1 MNIENYFT
9 SEPFLDISNYFIN
22 ITNEPLSTMSILVH
36 IGTLYYQ
43 LFNDEDFFNYDK
55 LNTFIHDT
63 ISEYI
68 SNFKVKEFTINEINY
83 QSFIKDK
90 FYNEIIYNIKDINQ
104 IIKFIEKNAFKKYI
118 FHSCKETF
126 LDSIKKNG
134 INPNIKLTSQNELDE
149 IDNIFIKHG
158 IDNILG
164 FQKINCE
171 NQISYSESSLVSYSY
186 AVRSPEWFSEFTGY
200 SYAYT
205 ENNINSKDMEAY
217 IYDNY
222 ELARNNLIRI
232 MTINNFSE
240 NEIEQVLSFFNIN
253 WKLYANKSPI
263 IIMLSNDDSIT
274 LNEKYYNSKELREKA
289 IKFMLDNY
297 ISNNDLD
304 VQSYDTINISDAN
317 IIYLPTI
324 NQILNHTKKLQK

>member
-134 INPNIKLTSQNELDE
+134 INPNIKLTNQNELDE

-186 AVRSPEWFSEFTGY
+186 AARSPEWFSEFTGY
-200 SYAYT
+200 SYAY
-205 ENNINSKDMEAY
+205 NNCINDSNMEAY

-222 ELARNNLIRI
+222 EVALNNLISI
-232 MTINNFSE
+232 MTINNF
-240 NEIEQVLSFFNIN
+240 NNIEIKQVLDFFDKN
-253 WKLYANKSPI
+253 WKMYTNKKLI
-263 IIMLSNDDSIT
+263 IIMLSNNETIT
-274 LNEKYYNSKELREKA
+274 LKDNYYNSKELRESA

-304 VQSYDTINISDAN
+304 VQSYDTIDINNAN

-324 NQILNHTKKLQK
+324 NDVINHTKKLQK